1 MLNWH
6 HVFVHVFEVVAEPIR
21 RRLVEVLA
29 SGSHYLGD
37 LEDVIRHEF
46 GVSRAAVHHHL
57 KVLCENGAVLQ
68 HDDWPRSLY
77 ELDSALLEHIAS
89 ELDHWDYLFDRRIGW
104 RTEQHL
110 LPDEEFGPASTRGWR
125 GRGRDPDDPWRRP
138 SRRASDAR
146 RTAWEGPTGEPP
158 ATRASIGA

>member
-1 MLNWH
+1 M
-6 HVFVHVFEVVAEPIR
+6 HVFEVVAEPIR

-57 KVLCENGAVLQ
+57 KVLRAHGAVLQ

-77 ELDSALLEHIAS
+77 ELDSAILEQLAS

-104 RTEQHL
+104 RTPQDL
-110 LPDEEFGPASTRGWR
+110 LPDETSGPASAR
-125 GRGRDPDDPWRRP
+125 GRRGHGLDPDDPWRRP
-138 SRRASDAR
+138 SRRASNGR
-146 RTAWEGPTGEPP
+146 RAEWEAPTGAPP
-158 ATRASIGA
+158 PSRASIGA

>member
-1 MLNWH
+1 M
-6 HVFVHVFEVVAEPIR
+6 HVFEVVAEPIR

-57 KVLCENGAVLQ
+57 KVLRAHGAVLQ

-77 ELDSALLEHIAS
+77 ELDSAILEQLAS
-89 ELDHWDYLFDRRIGW
+89 ELDQSRQAQAAVQMHVKIGLGKA
-104 RTEQHL
+104 R
-110 LPDEEFGPASTRGWR
+110 EEFRG
-125 GRGRDPDDPWRRP
+125 
-138 SRRASDAR
+138 
-146 RTAWEGPTGEPP
+146 EGT
-158 ATRASIGA
+158 